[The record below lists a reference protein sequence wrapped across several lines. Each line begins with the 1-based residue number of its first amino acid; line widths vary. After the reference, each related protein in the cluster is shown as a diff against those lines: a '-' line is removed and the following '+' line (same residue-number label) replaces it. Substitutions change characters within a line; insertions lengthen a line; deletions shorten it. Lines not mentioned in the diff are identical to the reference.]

1 MMAFSLFSYTVIVLI
16 VSLVGGVILLY
27 LVTRKLADSVLKTD
41 KPVEVVRQ
49 AAIKKALEKQP
60 KEGSDKITWDM
71 IGGYEEIKR
80 EIREYIEL
88 PLRRKDI
95 AEKYG
100 LKPPKGILLFGPP
113 GCGKT
118 MMMKALANEAKINFI
133 YVSVP
138 EIMSKWYGESEQR
151 LRELFNNARKTAP
164 VILFFDEIDTIG
176 VRRERHVGDSV
187 TPRLLSLM
195 LSEMDGLASEDGV
208 IVVGSTNVP
217 HLLDKAL
224 LRPGRFDK
232 LIFVGLPDLRSR
244 IEIFKIHCKNKPL
257 AGDVDF
263 EALAKMTERYTGADI
278 ANVCQEAARRVAAE
292 SLNTGVIREIKM
304 EDFIEVIKKYKPSV
318 SLEMIE
324 QYEKFKMDYERKAG
338 SDIPV
343 TEPIEKVTLNDV
355 GGYDQ
360 IKKELFEILEIQFK
374 YSNLMAQMKIPP
386 IRGILLYGPPG
397 VGKTMMAKALA
408 NTLGV
413 KLIMLSGAEI
423 LYKGYEGAVAAV
435 KEVFNRARENK
446 PAIILL
452 DEIDAIAPR
461 REAYKSEGN
470 KVVNQLLTEMDGIR
484 TLRDAVVIATT
495 NRIED
500 VDPAL
505 LRPGRFDKVVFMPLP
520 NRDERRDIFEKYLGK
535 ETCSKVNCDA
545 LAALTEGY
553 SGADL
558 ASVTREAKL
567 KVLKEIIRGNVNREL
582 TYEDL
587 LDAIAMVKPSVQI
600 EGKSKE
606 ARNEA
611 R

>member
-1 MMAFSLFSYTVIVLI
+1 MTFSLFSYTVITLI
-16 VSLVGGVILLY
+16 MALAGGVILLY

-41 KPVEVVRQ
+41 RPVEVVRQ

-88 PLRRKDI
+88 PLRRKDL

-151 LRELFNNARKTAP
+151 LRELFNNARKMAP

-176 VRRERHVGDSV
+176 VRREHHVGDSV

-232 LIFVGLPDLRSR
+232 LIYVGLPDLRSR
-244 IEIFKIHCKNKPL
+244 IEIFKIHCKSKPL

-278 ANVCQEAARRVAAE
+278 ANVCQEVARRVAAE
-292 SLNTGVIREIKM
+292 SLNTGVVREIKM
-304 EDFIEVIKKYKPSV
+304 DDFIEVIKKYKPSV
-318 SLEMIE
+318 SLETLE
-324 QYEKFKMDYERKAG
+324 QYEKFKMDYERKTG
-338 SDIPV
+338 TDLPV
-343 TEPIEKVTLNDV
+343 TELIEKVTLNDV

-360 IKKELFEILEIQFK
+360 MKKELFEILEIQFK

-386 IRGILLYGPPG
+386 VRGILLYGPPG

-484 TLRDAVVIATT
+484 TLRDVVVIATT

-567 KVLKEIIRGNVNREL
+567 KVLKEMIRGNVNREL

>member
-1 MMAFSLFSYTVIVLI
+1 MTFSLFSYTVITLI
-16 VSLVGGVILLY
+16 TALVGGVILLY

-41 KPVEVVRQ
+41 RPVEVVRQ
-49 AAIKKALEKQP
+49 TAIKKAIEKQP
-60 KEGSDKITWDM
+60 KEGFDKITWDM

-80 EIREYIEL
+80 EVREYIEL

-151 LRELFNNARKTAP
+151 LRELFNNARKMSP

-176 VRRERHVGDSV
+176 VRREHHVGDSV

-232 LIFVGLPDLRSR
+232 LIYVGLPDLRSR
-244 IEIFKIHCKNKPL
+244 IEIFKIHCKSKPL

-278 ANVCQEAARRVAAE
+278 ANVCQEVARRVAAE

-318 SLEMIE
+318 SLETLE
-324 QYEKFKMDYERKAG
+324 QYEKFKMDYERKTG
-338 SDIPV
+338 TDIPV
-343 TEPIEKVTLNDV
+343 TELIEKVTLNDV

-360 IKKELFEILEIQFK
+360 MKKELFEILEIQFK
-374 YSNLMAQMKIPP
+374 YSNLMVQMKIPP
-386 IRGILLYGPPG
+386 VRGILLYGPPG

-484 TLRDAVVIATT
+484 TLRDVVVIATT

-567 KVLKEIIRGNVNREL
+567 KVLKEIIKGNMNREL

-600 EGKSKE
+600 EEKSKE

>member
-1 MMAFSLFSYTVIVLI
+1 
-16 VSLVGGVILLY
+16 
-27 LVTRKLADSVLKTD
+27 
-41 KPVEVVRQ
+41 
-49 AAIKKALEKQP
+49 
-60 KEGSDKITWDM
+60 
-71 IGGYEEIKR
+71 
-80 EIREYIEL
+80 
-88 PLRRKDI
+88 
-95 AEKYG
+95 
-100 LKPPKGILLFGPP
+100 
-113 GCGKT
+113 
-118 MMMKALANEAKINFI
+118 
-133 YVSVP
+133 
-138 EIMSKWYGESEQR
+138 
-151 LRELFNNARKTAP
+151 
-164 VILFFDEIDTIG
+164 
-176 VRRERHVGDSV
+176 
-187 TPRLLSLM
+187 
-195 LSEMDGLASEDGV
+195 
-208 IVVGSTNVP
+208 
-217 HLLDKAL
+217 
-224 LRPGRFDK
+224 
-232 LIFVGLPDLRSR
+232 
-244 IEIFKIHCKNKPL
+244 
-257 AGDVDF
+257 
-263 EALAKMTERYTGADI
+263 
-278 ANVCQEAARRVAAE
+278 
-292 SLNTGVIREIKM
+292 
-304 EDFIEVIKKYKPSV
+304 
-318 SLEMIE
+318 
-324 QYEKFKMDYERKAG
+324 
-338 SDIPV
+338 
-343 TEPIEKVTLNDV
+343 
-355 GGYDQ
+355 
-360 IKKELFEILEIQFK
+360 
-374 YSNLMAQMKIPP
+374 MAQMKIPP

-484 TLRDAVVIATT
+484 TLRDVVVIATT

-567 KVLKEIIRGNVNREL
+567 KVLKEMIRGNVNREL

>member
-1 MMAFSLFSYTVIVLI
+1 MTFPLFSYTVIILI
-16 VSLVGGVILLY
+16 VALAGGVILLY

-88 PLRRKDI
+88 PLRRKDL

-151 LRELFNNARKTAP
+151 LRELFNNARKMAP

-176 VRRERHVGDSV
+176 VRREHHVGDSV

-232 LIFVGLPDLRSR
+232 LIYVGLPDLRSR
-244 IEIFKIHCKNKPL
+244 IEIFKIHCKSKPL

-278 ANVCQEAARRVAAE
+278 ANVCQEVARRVAAE

-318 SLEMIE
+318 SLETLE
-324 QYEKFKMDYERKAG
+324 QYEKFKMDYERKTG
-338 SDIPV
+338 TDIPV
-343 TEPIEKVTLNDV
+343 TELIEKVTLNDV

-360 IKKELFEILEIQFK
+360 MKKELFEILEIQFK
-374 YSNLMAQMKIPP
+374 YSNLMVQMKIPP
-386 IRGILLYGPPG
+386 VRGILLYGPPG

-484 TLRDAVVIATT
+484 TLRDVVVIATT

-567 KVLKEIIRGNVNREL
+567 KVLKEIIKGNVNREL

>member
-1 MMAFSLFSYTVIVLI
+1 MALA
-16 VSLVGGVILLY
+16 GGVILLY

-41 KPVEVVRQ
+41 RPVEVVRQ

-151 LRELFNNARKTAP
+151 LRELFNNARKMAP

-176 VRRERHVGDSV
+176 VRREHHVGDSV

-232 LIFVGLPDLRSR
+232 LIYVGLPDLRSR
-244 IEIFKIHCKNKPL
+244 IEIFKIHCKSKPL

-278 ANVCQEAARRVAAE
+278 ANVCQEVARRVAAE

-318 SLEMIE
+318 SLETLE
-324 QYEKFKMDYERKAG
+324 QYEKFKMDYERKTG
-338 SDIPV
+338 TDLPV
-343 TEPIEKVTLNDV
+343 MELIEKVTLNDV

-360 IKKELFEILEIQFK
+360 MKKELFEILEIQFK
-374 YSNLMAQMKIPP
+374 YSNLMVQMKIPP
-386 IRGILLYGPPG
+386 VRGILLYGPPG

-484 TLRDAVVIATT
+484 TLRDVVVIATT

-567 KVLKEIIRGNVNREL
+567 KVLKEMIRGNVNREL

-611 R
+611 I

>member
-1 MMAFSLFSYTVIVLI
+1 MTFPLFSYTVIILI
-16 VSLVGGVILLY
+16 VALAGGVILLY

-151 LRELFNNARKTAP
+151 LRELFNNARKMAP

-176 VRRERHVGDSV
+176 VRREHHVGDSV

-232 LIFVGLPDLRSR
+232 LIYVGLPDLRSR
-244 IEIFKIHCKNKPL
+244 IEIFKIHCKSKPL

-278 ANVCQEAARRVAAE
+278 ANVCQEVARRVAAE

-318 SLEMIE
+318 SLETLE
-324 QYEKFKMDYERKAG
+324 QYEKFKMDYERKTG
-338 SDIPV
+338 TDIPV
-343 TEPIEKVTLNDV
+343 TELIEKVTLNDV

-360 IKKELFEILEIQFK
+360 MKKELFEILEIQFK

-386 IRGILLYGPPG
+386 VRGILLYGPPG

-484 TLRDAVVIATT
+484 TLRDVVVIATT

-567 KVLKEIIRGNVNREL
+567 KVLKEVIRGNVNREL

>member
-1 MMAFSLFSYTVIVLI
+1 MTFPLFSYTVIILI
-16 VSLVGGVILLY
+16 VALAGGVILLY

-151 LRELFNNARKTAP
+151 LRELFNNARKMAP

-176 VRRERHVGDSV
+176 VRREHHVGDSV

-232 LIFVGLPDLRSR
+232 LIYVGLPDLRSR
-244 IEIFKIHCKNKPL
+244 IEIFKIHCKSKPL

-278 ANVCQEAARRVAAE
+278 ANVCQEVARRVAAE
-292 SLNTGVIREIKM
+292 SLNTGETREIKM

-318 SLEMIE
+318 SLETLE
-324 QYEKFKMDYERKAG
+324 QYEKFKMDYERKTGA
-338 SDIPV
+338 DLPV
-343 TEPIEKVTLNDV
+343 TELIEKVTLNDV

-360 IKKELFEILEIQFK
+360 MKKELFEILEIQFK

-386 IRGILLYGPPG
+386 VRGILLYGPPG

-484 TLRDAVVIATT
+484 TLRDVVVIATT

-567 KVLKEIIRGNVNREL
+567 KVLKEMIRGNVNREL

>member
-1 MMAFSLFSYTVIVLI
+1 MTFPLFSYTVIILI
-16 VSLVGGVILLY
+16 VALAGGVILLY

-151 LRELFNNARKTAP
+151 LRELFNNARKMAP

-176 VRRERHVGDSV
+176 VRREHHVGDSV

-232 LIFVGLPDLRSR
+232 LIYVGLPDLRSR

-278 ANVCQEAARRVAAE
+278 ANVCQEVARRVAAE
-292 SLNTGVIREIKM
+292 SLNTGVNREIKM

-318 SLEMIE
+318 SLETLE
-324 QYEKFKMDYERKAG
+324 QYEKFKMDYERKTG
-338 SDIPV
+338 TDIPV
-343 TEPIEKVTLNDV
+343 TELIEKVTLNDV

-360 IKKELFEILEIQFK
+360 IKKELFEFLEIQFK

-484 TLRDAVVIATT
+484 TLRDVVVIATT

-567 KVLKEIIRGNVNREL
+567 KVLKEMIRGNVNREL

>member
-1 MMAFSLFSYTVIVLI
+1 MTFSLFSYTVITLI
-16 VSLVGGVILLY
+16 MALAGGVILLY

-88 PLRRKDI
+88 PLRRKDL

-151 LRELFNNARKTAP
+151 LRELFNNARKMAP

-176 VRRERHVGDSV
+176 VRREHHVGDSV

-232 LIFVGLPDLRSR
+232 LIYVGLPDLRSR
-244 IEIFKIHCKNKPL
+244 IEIFKIHCKSKPL
-257 AGDVDF
+257 AGDVNF

-278 ANVCQEAARRVAAE
+278 ANVCQEVARRVAAE
-292 SLNTGVIREIKM
+292 SLNTGVVREIKM
-304 EDFIEVIKKYKPSV
+304 DDFIEVIKKYKPSV
-318 SLEMIE
+318 SLETLE
-324 QYEKFKMDYERKAG
+324 QYEKFKMDYERKTG
-338 SDIPV
+338 TDLPV
-343 TEPIEKVTLNDV
+343 TELIEKVTLNDV

-360 IKKELFEILEIQFK
+360 MKKELFEILEIQFK

-386 IRGILLYGPPG
+386 VRGILLYGPPG

-484 TLRDAVVIATT
+484 TLRDVVVIATT

-567 KVLKEIIRGNVNREL
+567 KVLKEMIRGNVNREL

>member
-1 MMAFSLFSYTVIVLI
+1 MSFPLFSYTVIILI
-16 VSLVGGVILLY
+16 VALAGGVILLY

-88 PLRRKDI
+88 PLRRKDL

-151 LRELFNNARKTAP
+151 LRELFNNARKMAP

-176 VRRERHVGDSV
+176 VRREHHVGDSV

-232 LIFVGLPDLRSR
+232 LIYVGLPDLRSR
-244 IEIFKIHCKNKPL
+244 IEIFKIHCKSKPL

-278 ANVCQEAARRVAAE
+278 ANVCQEVARRVAAE

-318 SLEMIE
+318 SLETLE
-324 QYEKFKMDYERKAG
+324 QYEKFKMDYERKTG
-338 SDIPV
+338 TDIPV
-343 TEPIEKVTLNDV
+343 TELIEKVTLNDV

-360 IKKELFEILEIQFK
+360 MKKELFEILEIQFK

-386 IRGILLYGPPG
+386 VRGILLYGPPG

-484 TLRDAVVIATT
+484 TLRDVVVIATT

-567 KVLKEIIRGNVNREL
+567 KVLKEIIKGNVNREL

>member
-1 MMAFSLFSYTVIVLI
+1 MALA
-16 VSLVGGVILLY
+16 GGVILLY

-88 PLRRKDI
+88 PLRRKDL

-151 LRELFNNARKTAP
+151 LRELFNNARKMAP

-176 VRRERHVGDSV
+176 VRREHHVGDSV

-232 LIFVGLPDLRSR
+232 LIYVGLPDLRSR
-244 IEIFKIHCKNKPL
+244 IEIFKIHCKSKPL

-278 ANVCQEAARRVAAE
+278 ANVCQEVARRVAAE

-318 SLEMIE
+318 SLETLE
-324 QYEKFKMDYERKAG
+324 QYEKFKMDYERKTG
-338 SDIPV
+338 TDLPV
-343 TEPIEKVTLNDV
+343 MELIEKVTLNDV

-360 IKKELFEILEIQFK
+360 MKKELFEILEIQFK
-374 YSNLMAQMKIPP
+374 YSNLMVQMKIPP
-386 IRGILLYGPPG
+386 VRGILLYGPPG

-484 TLRDAVVIATT
+484 TLRDVVVIATT

-567 KVLKEIIRGNVNREL
+567 KVLKEMIRGNVNREL

>member
-1 MMAFSLFSYTVIVLI
+1 MTFSLFSYTVITLI
-16 VSLVGGVILLY
+16 MALAGGVILLY

-41 KPVEVVRQ
+41 RPVEVVRQ

-88 PLRRKDI
+88 PLRRKDL

-151 LRELFNNARKTAP
+151 LRELFNNARKMAP

-176 VRRERHVGDSV
+176 VRREHHVGDSV

-232 LIFVGLPDLRSR
+232 LIYVGLPDLRSR
-244 IEIFKIHCKNKPL
+244 IEIFKIHCKSKPL
-257 AGDVDF
+257 AGDVNF

-278 ANVCQEAARRVAAE
+278 ANVCQEVARRVAAE
-292 SLNTGVIREIKM
+292 SLNTGVVREIKM
-304 EDFIEVIKKYKPSV
+304 DDFIEVIKKYKPSV
-318 SLEMIE
+318 SLETLE
-324 QYEKFKMDYERKAG
+324 QYEKFKMDYERKTG
-338 SDIPV
+338 TDLPV
-343 TEPIEKVTLNDV
+343 TELIEKVTLNDV

-360 IKKELFEILEIQFK
+360 MKKELFEILEIQFK

-484 TLRDAVVIATT
+484 TLRDVVVIATT

-567 KVLKEIIRGNVNREL
+567 KVLKEMIRGNVNREL

-611 R
+611 I

>member
-1 MMAFSLFSYTVIVLI
+1 MMTFSLFSYTVIILI
-16 VSLVGGVILLY
+16 VALAGGVILLY

-151 LRELFNNARKTAP
+151 LRELFNNARKMAP

-176 VRRERHVGDSV
+176 VRREHHVGDSV

-232 LIFVGLPDLRSR
+232 LIYVGLPDLRSR
-244 IEIFKIHCKNKPL
+244 IEIFKIHCKSKPL

-278 ANVCQEAARRVAAE
+278 ANVCQEVARRVAAE

-318 SLEMIE
+318 SLETLE
-324 QYEKFKMDYERKAG
+324 QYEKFKMDYERKTG
-338 SDIPV
+338 TDIPV
-343 TEPIEKVTLNDV
+343 TELIEKVTLNDV

-360 IKKELFEILEIQFK
+360 MKKELFEILEIQFK

-386 IRGILLYGPPG
+386 VRGILLYGPPG

-484 TLRDAVVIATT
+484 TLRDVVVIATT

-567 KVLKEIIRGNVNREL
+567 KVLKEMIRGNVNREL

-611 R
+611 I

>member
-1 MMAFSLFSYTVIVLI
+1 MAFPLFSYAVIILI
-16 VSLVGGVILLY
+16 VALAGGVILLY

-151 LRELFNNARKTAP
+151 LRELFNNARKMAP

-176 VRRERHVGDSV
+176 VRREHHVGDSV

-232 LIFVGLPDLRSR
+232 LIYVGLPDLRSR
-244 IEIFKIHCKNKPL
+244 IEIFKIHCKSKPL

-278 ANVCQEAARRVAAE
+278 ANVCQEVARRVAAE

-318 SLEMIE
+318 SLETLE
-324 QYEKFKMDYERKAG
+324 QYEKFKMDYERKTG
-338 SDIPV
+338 TDIPV
-343 TEPIEKVTLNDV
+343 TELIEKVTLNDV

-360 IKKELFEILEIQFK
+360 MKKELFEILEIQFK
-374 YSNLMAQMKIPP
+374 YSNLMVQMKIPP
-386 IRGILLYGPPG
+386 VRGILLYGPPG

-484 TLRDAVVIATT
+484 TLRDVVVIATT

-567 KVLKEIIRGNVNREL
+567 KVLKEMIKGNVNREL

>member
-1 MMAFSLFSYTVIVLI
+1 MTFSLFSYTVITLI
-16 VSLVGGVILLY
+16 MALAGGVILLY

-151 LRELFNNARKTAP
+151 LRELFNNARKMAP

-176 VRRERHVGDSV
+176 VRREHHVGDSV

-232 LIFVGLPDLRSR
+232 LIYVGLPDLRSR
-244 IEIFKIHCKNKPL
+244 IEIFKIHCKSKPL

-278 ANVCQEAARRVAAE
+278 ANVCQEVARRVAAE

-318 SLEMIE
+318 SLETLE
-324 QYEKFKMDYERKAG
+324 QYEKFKMDYERKTG
-338 SDIPV
+338 TDIPV
-343 TEPIEKVTLNDV
+343 TELIEKVTLNDV

-360 IKKELFEILEIQFK
+360 MKKELFEILEIQFK

-386 IRGILLYGPPG
+386 VRGILLYGPPG

-484 TLRDAVVIATT
+484 TLRDVVVIATT

-567 KVLKEIIRGNVNREL
+567 KVLKEMIRGNVNREL

>member
-1 MMAFSLFSYTVIVLI
+1 MTFPPFSNTVIILI
-16 VSLVGGVILLY
+16 VALAGGVILLY

-49 AAIKKALEKQP
+49 ATIKKALEKQP
-60 KEGSDKITWDM
+60 NEGFDKITWDM

-151 LRELFNNARKTAP
+151 LRELFNNARKMAP

-176 VRRERHVGDSV
+176 VRREQHVGDSV

-232 LIFVGLPDLRSR
+232 LIYVGLPDLKSR
-244 IEIFKIHCKNKPL
+244 IEIFKIHCKGKPL

-263 EALAKMTERYTGADI
+263 EALARMTERYTGADI
-278 ANVCQEAARRVAAE
+278 ANVCQEVARRVAAE

-304 EDFIEVIKKYKPSV
+304 DDFIEVIKKYKPSV
-318 SLEMIE
+318 SLEMLE
-324 QYEKFKMDYERKAG
+324 QYEKFKMDYERKTG
-338 SDIPV
+338 VDIPV
-343 TEPIEKVTLNDV
+343 TEPTDKVTLNDI
-355 GGYDQ
+355 GGYDK

-484 TLRDAVVIATT
+484 TLRDVVVIATT

-520 NRDERRDIFEKYLGK
+520 NRDERRDILEKYLGK

-567 KVLKEIIRGNVNREL
+567 KVLKEIIKGNVNREL

-587 LDAIAMVKPSVQI
+587 LDAITIVKPSVQI
-600 EGKSKE
+600 EGKSK
-606 ARNEA
+606 
-611 R
+611 

>member
-1 MMAFSLFSYTVIVLI
+1 MTFPLFSYTVIILI
-16 VSLVGGVILLY
+16 VALAGGVILLY

-88 PLRRKDI
+88 PLRRKDL

-151 LRELFNNARKTAP
+151 LRELFNNARKMAP

-176 VRRERHVGDSV
+176 VRREHHVGDSV

-232 LIFVGLPDLRSR
+232 LIYVGLPDLRSR
-244 IEIFKIHCKNKPL
+244 IEIFKIHCKSKPL

-278 ANVCQEAARRVAAE
+278 ANVCQEVARRVAAE

-318 SLEMIE
+318 SLETLE
-324 QYEKFKMDYERKAG
+324 QYEKFKMDYERKTG
-338 SDIPV
+338 IDIPV
-343 TEPIEKVTLNDV
+343 TELIEKVTLNDV

-360 IKKELFEILEIQFK
+360 MKKELFEILEIQFK

-386 IRGILLYGPPG
+386 VRGILLYGPPG

-484 TLRDAVVIATT
+484 TLRDVVVIATT

-567 KVLKEIIRGNVNREL
+567 KVLKEMIRGNVNREL

-611 R
+611 I

>member
-1 MMAFSLFSYTVIVLI
+1 MAFPLFSYTVIILV
-16 VSLVGGVILLY
+16 VALVGGVVLLY

-41 KPVEVVRQ
+41 KPVEAVRQ

-151 LRELFNNARKTAP
+151 LRELFNNARKMAP

-176 VRRERHVGDSV
+176 VRREQHVGDSV

-278 ANVCQEAARRVAAE
+278 ANVCQEVARRVAAE
-292 SLNTGVIREIKM
+292 SLSTGVIREMKM

-318 SLEMIE
+318 SLETLE
-324 QYEKFKMDYERKAG
+324 QYEKFKMDYERKTG
-338 SDIPV
+338 TDIPV
-343 TEPIEKVTLNDV
+343 TDPIEKVTLNDV

-360 IKKELFEILEIQFK
+360 MKKELFEFLEIQFK

-484 TLRDAVVIATT
+484 TLRDVVVIATT

-520 NRDERRDIFEKYLGK
+520 NRDERREIFEKYLGK

-587 LDAIAMVKPSVQI
+587 LDAIAMVKPSVQT

>member
-1 MMAFSLFSYTVIVLI
+1 MTFPLFSYTVIILI
-16 VSLVGGVILLY
+16 VALAGGVILLY

-88 PLRRKDI
+88 PLRRKDL

-151 LRELFNNARKTAP
+151 LRELFNNARKMAP

-176 VRRERHVGDSV
+176 VRREHHVGDSV

-232 LIFVGLPDLRSR
+232 LIYVGLPDLRSR
-244 IEIFKIHCKNKPL
+244 IEIFKIHCKSKPL

-278 ANVCQEAARRVAAE
+278 ANVCQEVARRVAAE

-318 SLEMIE
+318 SLETLE
-324 QYEKFKMDYERKAG
+324 QYEKFKMDYERKTG
-338 SDIPV
+338 TDIPV
-343 TEPIEKVTLNDV
+343 TELIEKVTLNDV

-360 IKKELFEILEIQFK
+360 MKKELFEILEIQFK

-386 IRGILLYGPPG
+386 VRGILLYGPPG

-413 KLIMLSGAEI
+413 KLLMLSGAEI

-484 TLRDAVVIATT
+484 TLRDVVVIATT

-567 KVLKEIIRGNVNREL
+567 KVLKEMIRGNVNREL

>member
-1 MMAFSLFSYTVIVLI
+1 MTFPLFSYTVIILI
-16 VSLVGGVILLY
+16 VALAGGVILLY

-41 KPVEVVRQ
+41 RPVEVVRQ

-151 LRELFNNARKTAP
+151 LRELFNNARKMAP

-176 VRRERHVGDSV
+176 VRREHHVGDSV

-232 LIFVGLPDLRSR
+232 LIYVGLPDLRSR
-244 IEIFKIHCKNKPL
+244 IEIFKIHCKSKPL

-278 ANVCQEAARRVAAE
+278 ANVCQEVARRVAAE

-318 SLEMIE
+318 SLETLE
-324 QYEKFKMDYERKAG
+324 QYEKFKMDYERKTG
-338 SDIPV
+338 TDIPV
-343 TEPIEKVTLNDV
+343 TELIEKVTLNDV

-360 IKKELFEILEIQFK
+360 MKKELFEILEIQFK
-374 YSNLMAQMKIPP
+374 YANLMAQMKIPP
-386 IRGILLYGPPG
+386 VRGILLYGPPG

-484 TLRDAVVIATT
+484 TLRDVVVIATT

>member
-1 MMAFSLFSYTVIVLI
+1 MTFPLFSYTVIILI
-16 VSLVGGVILLY
+16 VALAGGVILLY
-27 LVTRKLADSVLKTD
+27 LVTRRLADSVLKTD
-41 KPVEVVRQ
+41 RPVEVVRQ

-151 LRELFNNARKTAP
+151 LRELFNNARKMAP

-176 VRRERHVGDSV
+176 VRREHHVGDSV

-232 LIFVGLPDLRSR
+232 LIYVGLPDLRSR
-244 IEIFKIHCKNKPL
+244 IEIFKIHCKSKPL

-278 ANVCQEAARRVAAE
+278 ANVCQEVARRVAAE

-304 EDFIEVIKKYKPSV
+304 DDFIEVIKKYKPSV
-318 SLEMIE
+318 SLETLE
-324 QYEKFKMDYERKAG
+324 QYEKFKMDYERKTG
-338 SDIPV
+338 TDIPV
-343 TEPIEKVTLNDV
+343 TELIEKVTLNDV

-360 IKKELFEILEIQFK
+360 MKKELFEILEIQFK
-374 YSNLMAQMKIPP
+374 YSNLMVQMKIPP
-386 IRGILLYGPPG
+386 VRGILLYGPPG

-484 TLRDAVVIATT
+484 TLRDVVVIATT

-567 KVLKEIIRGNVNREL
+567 KVLKEIIKGNVNREL

-611 R
+611 I

>member
-1 MMAFSLFSYTVIVLI
+1 MTFPLFSYTVIILI
-16 VSLVGGVILLY
+16 VALAGGVILLY

-88 PLRRKDI
+88 PLRRKDL

-151 LRELFNNARKTAP
+151 LRELFNNARKMAP

-176 VRRERHVGDSV
+176 VRREQHVGDSV

-232 LIFVGLPDLRSR
+232 LIYVGLPDLRSR
-244 IEIFKIHCKNKPL
+244 IEIFKIHCKSKPL

-278 ANVCQEAARRVAAE
+278 ANVCQEVARRVAAE

-318 SLEMIE
+318 SLETLE
-324 QYEKFKMDYERKAG
+324 QYEKFKMDYERKTG
-338 SDIPV
+338 TDIPV
-343 TEPIEKVTLNDV
+343 TELIEKVTLNDV

-360 IKKELFEILEIQFK
+360 MKKELFEILEIQFK
-374 YSNLMAQMKIPP
+374 YSNLMVQMKIPP
-386 IRGILLYGPPG
+386 VRGILLYGPPG

-484 TLRDAVVIATT
+484 TLRDVVVIATT

-567 KVLKEIIRGNVNREL
+567 KVLKEIIKGNVNREL

>member
-1 MMAFSLFSYTVIVLI
+1 MSFPLFSYTVIILI
-16 VSLVGGVILLY
+16 VALAGGVILLY

-88 PLRRKDI
+88 PLRRKDL

-151 LRELFNNARKTAP
+151 LRELFNNARKMAP

-176 VRRERHVGDSV
+176 VRREHHVGDSV

-232 LIFVGLPDLRSR
+232 LIYVGLPDLRSR
-244 IEIFKIHCKNKPL
+244 IEIFKIHCKSKPL

-278 ANVCQEAARRVAAE
+278 ANVCQEVARRVAAE

-318 SLEMIE
+318 SLETLE
-324 QYEKFKMDYERKAG
+324 QYEKFKMDYERKTG
-338 SDIPV
+338 TDIPV
-343 TEPIEKVTLNDV
+343 TELIEKVTLNDV

-360 IKKELFEILEIQFK
+360 MKKELFEILEIQFK
-374 YSNLMAQMKIPP
+374 YSNLMVQMKIPP
-386 IRGILLYGPPG
+386 VRGILLYGPPG

-484 TLRDAVVIATT
+484 TLRDVVVIATT

-567 KVLKEIIRGNVNREL
+567 KVLKEIIKGNVNREL

>member
-1 MMAFSLFSYTVIVLI
+1 MALA
-16 VSLVGGVILLY
+16 GGVILLY

-41 KPVEVVRQ
+41 RPVEVVRQ

-151 LRELFNNARKTAP
+151 LRELFNNARKMAP

-176 VRRERHVGDSV
+176 VRREHHVGDSV

-232 LIFVGLPDLRSR
+232 LIYVGLPDLRSR
-244 IEIFKIHCKNKPL
+244 IEIFKIHCKSKPL

-278 ANVCQEAARRVAAE
+278 ANVCQEVARRVAAE
-292 SLNTGVIREIKM
+292 SLNTGVVREIKM
-304 EDFIEVIKKYKPSV
+304 DDFIEVIKKYKPSV
-318 SLEMIE
+318 SLETLE
-324 QYEKFKMDYERKAG
+324 QYEKFKMDYERKTG
-338 SDIPV
+338 TDIPV
-343 TEPIEKVTLNDV
+343 TELIEKVTLNDV

-360 IKKELFEILEIQFK
+360 MKKELYEILEIQFK

-386 IRGILLYGPPG
+386 VRGILLYGPPG

-484 TLRDAVVIATT
+484 TLRDVVVIATT

-520 NRDERRDIFEKYLGK
+520 NRDERRDIFEKYLSK

-567 KVLKEIIRGNVNREL
+567 KVLKEMIKGNVNREL

-611 R
+611 I

>member
-1 MMAFSLFSYTVIVLI
+1 MAFPLFSYTVIILI
-16 VSLVGGVILLY
+16 VALAGGVILLY

-151 LRELFNNARKTAP
+151 LRELFNNARKMAP

-176 VRRERHVGDSV
+176 VRREHHVGDSV

-232 LIFVGLPDLRSR
+232 LIYVGLPDLRSR
-244 IEIFKIHCKNKPL
+244 IEIFKIHCKSKPL

-278 ANVCQEAARRVAAE
+278 ANVCQEVARRVAAE

-318 SLEMIE
+318 SLETLE
-324 QYEKFKMDYERKAG
+324 QYEKFKMDYERKTG
-338 SDIPV
+338 TDIPV
-343 TEPIEKVTLNDV
+343 TELIEKVTLNDV

-360 IKKELFEILEIQFK
+360 MKKELFEILEIQFK
-374 YSNLMAQMKIPP
+374 YSNLMVQMKIPP
-386 IRGILLYGPPG
+386 VRGILLYGPPG

-484 TLRDAVVIATT
+484 TLRDVVVIATT

-567 KVLKEIIRGNVNREL
+567 KVLKEMIKGNVNREL

>member
-1 MMAFSLFSYTVIVLI
+1 M
-16 VSLVGGVILLY
+16 LLY

-88 PLRRKDI
+88 PLRRKDL

-151 LRELFNNARKTAP
+151 LRELFNNARKMAP

-176 VRRERHVGDSV
+176 VRREHHVGDSV

-232 LIFVGLPDLRSR
+232 LIYVGLPDLRSR
-244 IEIFKIHCKNKPL
+244 IEIFKIHCKSKPL

-278 ANVCQEAARRVAAE
+278 ANVCQEVARRVAAE

-318 SLEMIE
+318 SLETLE
-324 QYEKFKMDYERKAG
+324 QYEKFKMDYERKTG
-338 SDIPV
+338 TDIPV
-343 TEPIEKVTLNDV
+343 TELIEKVTLNDV

-360 IKKELFEILEIQFK
+360 MKKELFEILEIQFK
-374 YSNLMAQMKIPP
+374 YSNLMVQMKIPP
-386 IRGILLYGPPG
+386 VRGILLYGPPG

-484 TLRDAVVIATT
+484 TLRDVVVIATT

-567 KVLKEIIRGNVNREL
+567 KVLKEMIRGNVNREL

>member
-1 MMAFSLFSYTVIVLI
+1 MTFPLFSYTVIILI
-16 VSLVGGVILLY
+16 VALAGGVILLY

-88 PLRRKDI
+88 PLRRKDL

-151 LRELFNNARKTAP
+151 LRELFNNARKMAP

-176 VRRERHVGDSV
+176 VRREHHVGDSV

-232 LIFVGLPDLRSR
+232 LIYVGLPDLRSR
-244 IEIFKIHCKNKPL
+244 IEIFKIHCKSKPL

-278 ANVCQEAARRVAAE
+278 ANVCQEVARRVAAE

-318 SLEMIE
+318 SLETLE
-324 QYEKFKMDYERKAG
+324 QYEKFKMDYERKTG
-338 SDIPV
+338 TDIPV
-343 TEPIEKVTLNDV
+343 TELIEKVTLNDV

-360 IKKELFEILEIQFK
+360 MKKELFEILEIQFK

-386 IRGILLYGPPG
+386 VRGILLYGPPG

-484 TLRDAVVIATT
+484 TLRDVVVIATT

-567 KVLKEIIRGNVNREL
+567 KVLKEVIRGNVNREL